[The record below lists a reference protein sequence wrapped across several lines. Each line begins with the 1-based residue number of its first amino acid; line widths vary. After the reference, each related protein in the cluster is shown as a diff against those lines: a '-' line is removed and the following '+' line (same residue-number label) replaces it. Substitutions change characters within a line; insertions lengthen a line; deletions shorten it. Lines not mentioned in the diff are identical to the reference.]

1 MNPFINIHTHQSH
14 IDNKEFI
21 EIYNIDVDSNVNVDV
36 TFLYSIG
43 IHPWD
48 CQKSKVKSSIV
59 QWLNGS
65 TVQWL
70 NGSIVQWLNSSTVQ
84 WLNGSTVQW
93 LNGSTAIGECGIDRA
108 CGIDFDIQKD
118 VFIKQIEISEQ
129 YNKPMIIH
137 AVRAHSDIISIRK
150 ETKAKMP
157 WIIHGFQGN
166 EQIVNQYLRHNIY
179 LSLGDVLFKNE
190 SRAAELLKIIPSE
203 RLFLE
208 TDVSERSIADVYE
221 KASVLSGRSLDD
233 LRSDIFN
240 NFVKIFGKI

>member
-1 MNPFINIHTHQSH
+1 MSPFVNIHTHQSH

-21 EIYNIDVDSNVNVDV
+21 EIYNIDVDSHVNVDV
-36 TFLYSIG
+36 TFFYSIG
-43 IHPWD
+43 IHPWK
-48 CQKSKVKSSIV
+48 CQHSTVNSSMA

-65 TVQWL
+65 MV
-70 NGSIVQWLNSSTVQ
+70 
-84 WLNGSTVQW
+84 
-93 LNGSTAIGECGIDRA
+93 IGECGIDRA

-118 VFIKQIEISEQ
+118 VFIKQIEISERH
-129 YNKPMIIH
+129 NKPMIIH

-166 EQIVNQYLRHNIY
+166 EQIVTQYLRHNIY

-190 SRAAELLKIIPSE
+190 RRAAELLKIIPSE

-208 TDVSERSIADVYE
+208 TDDSERSIADVYE
-221 KASVLSGRSLDD
+221 RASVLSGRSLDD

-240 NFVKIFGKI
+240 NFVKIFEKI

>member
-1 MNPFINIHTHQSH
+1 MNPFVNIHTHQSH

-21 EIYNIDVDSNVNVDV
+21 EIYNIDVDSHVNVDV
-36 TFLYSIG
+36 TFFYSIG
-43 IHPWD
+43 IHPWK
-48 CQKSKVKSSIV
+48 CQQST
-59 QWLNGS
+59 LNGS
-65 TVQWL
+65 MA
-70 NGSIVQWLNSSTVQ
+70 QWLNSSMAQ
-84 WLNGSTVQW
+84 WSNGPMV
-93 LNGSTAIGECGIDRA
+93 IGECGIDRA
-108 CGIDFDIQKD
+108 CGIDIEIQKD

-129 YNKPMIIH
+129 HNKPVIIH

-166 EQIVNQYLRHNIY
+166 EQIVTQYLRHNIY

-190 SRAAELLKIIPSE
+190 SRAAELLKTIPSE

-208 TDVSERSIADVYE
+208 TDDSERSIVDVYE
-221 KASVLSGRSLDD
+221 RASVLSGRSLDD

>member
-1 MNPFINIHTHQSH
+1 MNPFVNIHTHQNH
-14 IDNKEFI
+14 IDNEKFI
-21 EIYNIDVDSNVNVDV
+21 EIHNIDVDNIVNVDV

-48 CQKSKVKSSIV
+48 SQKSKVKSSIV

-65 TVQWL
+65 K
-70 NGSIVQWLNSSTVQ
+70 VQWLNSST
-84 WLNGSTVQW
+84 S
-93 LNGSTAIGECGIDRA
+93 IGECGIDRT
-108 CGIDFDIQKD
+108 CGIDLDIQKD

-166 EQIVNQYLRHNIY
+166 EQIVNQYLRHNIH

>member
-43 IHPWD
+43 IHPWE

-65 TVQWL
+65 
-70 NGSIVQWLNSSTVQ
+70 IVQWLNSSMAQ
-84 WLNGSTVQW
+84 RFK
-93 LNGSTAIGECGIDRA
+93 GSTAIGECGIDRA

-190 SRAAELLKIIPSE
+190 SRAVELLKTIPSE

-208 TDVSERSIADVYE
+208 TDDSERSIVDVYE
-221 KASVLSGRSLDD
+221 RASVLSGRSLDD

>member
-21 EIYNIDVDSNVNVDV
+21 EIYNIDVDSHVNVDV
-36 TFLYSIG
+36 TFFYSIG
-43 IHPWD
+43 IHPWE
-48 CQKSKVKSSIV
+48 CQKSKVKSSMA
-59 QWLNGS
+59 
-65 TVQWL
+65 
-70 NGSIVQWLNSSTVQ
+70 
-84 WLNGSTVQW
+84 QW

-129 YNKPMIIH
+129 YNKPIIIH

-190 SRAAELLKIIPSE
+190 SRAVELLKTIPPE

-208 TDVSERSIADVYE
+208 TDDSERSIVDVYE
-221 KASVLSGRSLDD
+221 RASVLSGRRLDD

>member
-21 EIYNIDVDSNVNVDV
+21 EIYNIDVDSHVNVDV
-36 TFLYSIG
+36 TFFYSIG
-43 IHPWD
+43 IHPWE
-48 CQKSKVKSSIV
+48 CQKSKVKSSMA
-59 QWLNGS
+59 
-65 TVQWL
+65 
-70 NGSIVQWLNSSTVQ
+70 
-84 WLNGSTVQW
+84 QW

-137 AVRAHSDIISIRK
+137 AVRSHSDIISIRK
-150 ETKAKMP
+150 ETKAKMS

-166 EQIVNQYLRHNIY
+166 EQIVNQYLRHNIH

>member
-1 MNPFINIHTHQSH
+1 MNPFVNIHTHHNH

-21 EIYNIDVDSNVNVDV
+21 EIKNIDVDESVNVDV
-36 TFLYSIG
+36 PFFYSIG
-43 IHPWD
+43 IHPW
-48 CQKSKVKSSIV
+48 SSGV
-59 QWLNGS
+59 QDFRNSGIQGLRGLEFKCTSDLN
-65 TVQWL
+65 
-70 NGSIVQWLNSSTVQ
+70 IK
-84 WLNGSTVQW
+84 
-93 LNGSTAIGECGIDRA
+93 AIGECGIDRA
-108 CGIDFDIQKD
+108 CGIDIEIQKD

-129 YNKPMIIH
+129 HNKPMIIH
-137 AVRAHSDIISIRK
+137 AVRSHSDILSIRK

-166 EQIVNQYLRHNIY
+166 EQIVSQYLRHNIY
-179 LSLGDVLFKNE
+179 LSLGDILFKNE

-208 TDVSERSIADVYE
+208 TDISERSIVDAYE

>member
-36 TFLYSIG
+36 TFFYSIG
-43 IHPWD
+43 IHPWK
-48 CQKSKVKSSIV
+48 CQQQWINSPMA

-70 NGSIVQWLNSSTVQ
+70 K
-84 WLNGSTVQW
+84 
-93 LNGSTAIGECGIDRA
+93 GSTAIGECGIDRA

-150 ETKAKMP
+150 EIKAKMP

-190 SRAAELLKIIPSE
+190 SRAAELLKVIPSK

-208 TDVSERSIADVYE
+208 TDVSERSIVDVYE
-221 KASVLSGRSLDD
+221 RASVLSERGLDD

>member
-1 MNPFINIHTHQSH
+1 MNPFVNIHTHHNH

-21 EIYNIDVDSNVNVDV
+21 EIYNIDVDSHVNVDV
-36 TFLYSIG
+36 TFFYSIG
-43 IHPWD
+43 IHPWK
-48 CQKSKVKSSIV
+48 CQHT
-59 QWLNGS
+59 
-65 TVQWL
+65 TV
-70 NGSIVQWLNSSTVQ
+70 NSSMAQ
-84 WLNGSTVQW
+84 WSNGPM
-93 LNGSTAIGECGIDRA
+93 AIGECGIDRA
-108 CGIDFDIQKD
+108 CGIDIDVQKD
-118 VFIKQIEISEQ
+118 VFIKQIELSEQ
-129 YNKPMIIH
+129 HNKPMIIH

-166 EQIVNQYLRHNIY
+166 EQIVTQYLRHNIY

-190 SRAAELLKIIPSE
+190 RRAVELLKTIPSE

-208 TDVSERSIADVYE
+208 TDDSERSIVDVYE
-221 KASVLSGRSLDD
+221 RASVLSGRSLDD

>member
-1 MNPFINIHTHQSH
+1 
-14 IDNKEFI
+14 
-21 EIYNIDVDSNVNVDV
+21 
-36 TFLYSIG
+36 
-43 IHPWD
+43 
-48 CQKSKVKSSIV
+48 
-59 QWLNGS
+59 LN
-65 TVQWL
+65 L
-70 NGSIVQWLNSSTVQ
+70 K
-84 WLNGSTVQW
+84 
-93 LNGSTAIGECGIDRA
+93 AIGECGIDRV
-108 CGIDFDIQKD
+108 CGGDIEIQKD

-137 AVRAHSDIISIRK
+137 VVRSHSDILSIRK

-166 EQIVNQYLRHNIY
+166 EQIVTQYLRHNIY

-190 SRAAELLKIIPSE
+190 SRAAELLKFIPSE

-208 TDVSERSIADVYE
+208 TDDSDRSIAEVYE

-233 LRSDIFN
+233 MRSDIFN

>member
-48 CQKSKVKSSIV
+48 CQKSTINGSIA

-70 NGSIVQWLNSSTVQ
+70 NGSIVQWLN
-84 WLNGSTVQW
+84 GSTVQW
-93 LNGSTAIGECGIDRA
+93 LKGSTAIGECGIDRA

-129 YNKPMIIH
+129 YNTPMIIH

-166 EQIVNQYLRHNIY
+166 EQIVNQYLRHNIH

-190 SRAAELLKIIPSE
+190 SRAVELLKTIPSE

-208 TDVSERSIADVYE
+208 TDDSERSIVDVYE
-221 KASVLSGRSLDD
+221 RASVLSGRSLDD

>member
-21 EIYNIDVDSNVNVDV
+21 EIYNIDVDSHVNVDV

-43 IHPWD
+43 IHPWE
-48 CQKSKVKSSIV
+48 CQKSKVKSSM
-59 QWLNGS
+59 
-65 TVQWL
+65 
-70 NGSIVQWLNSSTVQ
+70 
-84 WLNGSTVQW
+84 VQW

-137 AVRAHSDIISIRK
+137 AVRSHSDIISIRK

-190 SRAAELLKIIPSE
+190 SRAVELLKTIPSE
-203 RLFLE
+203 GLFLE
-208 TDVSERSIADVYE
+208 TDDSERSIVDVYE
-221 KASVLSGRSLDD
+221 RASVLSGRSLDD

>member
-1 MNPFINIHTHQSH
+1 MNPFVNIHTHQNH
-14 IDNKEFI
+14 IDNEEFI
-21 EIYNIDVDSNVNVDV
+21 EIHNIDVDGHVNVDV
-36 TFLYSIG
+36 TFFYSIG
-43 IHPWD
+43 IHPWE
-48 CQKSKVKSSIV
+48 CQKSKVKSQKIK
-59 QWLNGS
+59 NK
-65 TVQWL
+65 
-70 NGSIVQWLNSSTVQ
+70 
-84 WLNGSTVQW
+84 

-108 CGIDFDIQKD
+108 CGIDIDVQKD
-118 VFIKQIEISEQ
+118 VFIKQIELSEQ
-129 YNKPMIIH
+129 HNKPMIIH

-166 EQIVNQYLRHNIY
+166 EQIVTQYLRHNIY

-190 SRAAELLKIIPSE
+190 SRAVELLKIIPSE

-208 TDVSERSIADVYE
+208 TDDSERSIVDVYE
-221 KASVLSGRSLDD
+221 RASVLSGRSLDD

>member
-43 IHPWD
+43 IHPWE
-48 CQKSKVKSSIV
+48 CQKSTINGSIA

-70 NGSIVQWLNSSTVQ
+70 NGSIVQWLNSSMAQ
-84 WLNGSTVQW
+84 RFK
-93 LNGSTAIGECGIDRA
+93 GSTAIGECGIDRA

-190 SRAAELLKIIPSE
+190 SRAVELLKTIPSE

-208 TDVSERSIADVYE
+208 TDDSERSIVDVYE
-221 KASVLSGRSLDD
+221 RASVLSGRSLDD

>member
-1 MNPFINIHTHQSH
+1 MNPFVNIHTHHNH
-14 IDNKEFI
+14 IDNEEFI
-21 EIYNIDVDSNVNVDV
+21 EIHNIDVDKLVNVDV
-36 TFLYSIG
+36 TFFYSIG

-48 CQKSKVKSSIV
+48 CQKSTI
-59 QWLNGS
+59 
-65 TVQWL
+65 
-70 NGSIVQWLNSSTVQ
+70 NGSIAQWLNSSI
-84 WLNGSTVQW
+84 VQW

-129 YNKPMIIH
+129 YNKPIIIH

-190 SRAAELLKIIPSE
+190 SRAVELLKTIPPE

-208 TDVSERSIADVYE
+208 TDDSERSIVDVYE
-221 KASVLSGRSLDD
+221 RASVLSGRRLDD

>member
-21 EIYNIDVDSNVNVDV
+21 EIYNIDVDSHVNVDV

-43 IHPWD
+43 IHPWE
-48 CQKSKVKSSIV
+48 CQKSKVKSSM
-59 QWLNGS
+59 
-65 TVQWL
+65 
-70 NGSIVQWLNSSTVQ
+70 
-84 WLNGSTVQW
+84 VQW

-137 AVRAHSDIISIRK
+137 AVRSHSDIISIRK

-166 EQIVNQYLRHNIY
+166 EQIVNQYLRHNIH

>member
-59 QWLNGS
+59 QWLNG
-65 TVQWL
+65 
-70 NGSIVQWLNSSTVQ
+70 STVQ

-190 SRAAELLKIIPSE
+190 SRAVELLKTIPSE

-208 TDVSERSIADVYE
+208 TDDSERSIVDVYE
-221 KASVLSGRSLDD
+221 RASVLSGRSLDD

>member
-1 MNPFINIHTHQSH
+1 MNPFVNIHTHHNH

-21 EIYNIDVDSNVNVDV
+21 EIKNIDVDNLVNVDV
-36 TFLYSIG
+36 TFFYSIG
-43 IHPWD
+43 IHPWY
-48 CQKSKVKSSIV
+48 CQ
-59 QWLNGS
+59 QS
-65 TVQWL
+65 TV
-70 NGSIVQWLNSSTVQ
+70 NGQQLEDKLGILTSQCCDDSNLK
-84 WLNGSTVQW
+84 
-93 LNGSTAIGECGIDRA
+93 AIGECGIDRV
-108 CGIDFDIQKD
+108 CGGDIEIQKD

-137 AVRAHSDIISIRK
+137 AVRSHSDILSIRK

-166 EQIVNQYLRHNIY
+166 EQIVSQYLRHNIY

-190 SRAAELLKIIPSE
+190 SRAPELLKLIPSE

-208 TDVSERSIADVYE
+208 TDDSDRSIAEVYE
-221 KASVLSGRSLDD
+221 KASVLSGRCLDD

-240 NFVKIFGKI
+240 NFVKNFGKI

>member
-21 EIYNIDVDSNVNVDV
+21 EIYNIDVDSHVNVDV
-36 TFLYSIG
+36 TFFYSIG
-43 IHPWD
+43 IHPWE

-65 TVQWL
+65 
-70 NGSIVQWLNSSTVQ
+70 IVQWLNSSMAQ
-84 WLNGSTVQW
+84 RFK
-93 LNGSTAIGECGIDRA
+93 GSTAIGE

-137 AVRAHSDIISIRK
+137 AVRSHSDIISIRK

-166 EQIVNQYLRHNIY
+166 EQIVNQYLRHNIH

>member
-14 IDNKEFI
+14 FDNKEFI
-21 EIYNIDVDSNVNVDV
+21 EIYNIDVDSHANVDV
-36 TFLYSIG
+36 TFFYSIG
-43 IHPWD
+43 IHPWE
-48 CQKSKVKSSIV
+48 CQKSKVKSSM
-59 QWLNGS
+59 
-65 TVQWL
+65 
-70 NGSIVQWLNSSTVQ
+70 
-84 WLNGSTVQW
+84 VQW

-137 AVRAHSDIISIRK
+137 AVRSHSDIISIRK

-166 EQIVNQYLRHNIY
+166 EQIVNQYLRHNIH

>member
-43 IHPWD
+43 IHPWE

-59 QWLNGS
+59 QWLN
-65 TVQWL
+65 
-70 NGSIVQWLNSSTVQ
+70 SSMAQ
-84 WLNGSTVQW
+84 RFK
-93 LNGSTAIGECGIDRA
+93 GSTAIGECGIDRA

-190 SRAAELLKIIPSE
+190 SRAVELLKTIPSE

-208 TDVSERSIADVYE
+208 TDDSERSIVDVYE
-221 KASVLSGRSLDD
+221 RASVLSGRSLDD

>member
-1 MNPFINIHTHQSH
+1 MNPFVNIHTHHNH

-21 EIYNIDVDSNVNVDV
+21 EIYNIDVDSHVNVDV
-36 TFLYSIG
+36 TFFYSIG
-43 IHPWD
+43 IHPWE
-48 CQKSKVKSSIV
+48 CQKSKVKSSM
-59 QWLNGS
+59 
-65 TVQWL
+65 
-70 NGSIVQWLNSSTVQ
+70 
-84 WLNGSTVQW
+84 VQW

-190 SRAAELLKIIPSE
+190 SRAVELLKTIPSE

-208 TDVSERSIADVYE
+208 TDDSERSIVDVYE
-221 KASVLSGRSLDD
+221 RASVLSGRSLDD

>member
-43 IHPWD
+43 IHPWE

-65 TVQWL
+65 
-70 NGSIVQWLNSSTVQ
+70 IVQ

-190 SRAAELLKIIPSE
+190 SRAVELLKTIPSE

-208 TDVSERSIADVYE
+208 TDDSERSIVDVYE
-221 KASVLSGRSLDD
+221 RASVLSGRSLDD

>member
-1 MNPFINIHTHQSH
+1 MSPFVNIHTHQSH

-21 EIYNIDVDSNVNVDV
+21 EIYNIDVDSHVNVDV
-36 TFLYSIG
+36 TFFYSIG
-43 IHPWD
+43 IHPWK
-48 CQKSKVKSSIV
+48 CQHTTVNSSMA
-59 QWLNGS
+59 QWLN
-65 TVQWL
+65 
-70 NGSIVQWLNSSTVQ
+70 N
-84 WLNGSTVQW
+84 
-93 LNGSTAIGECGIDRA
+93 STAIGECGIDRA
-108 CGIDFDIQKD
+108 CGIDIEIQKD

-129 YNKPMIIH
+129 HNKPVIIH

-166 EQIVNQYLRHNIY
+166 EQIVTQYLRHNIY

-190 SRAAELLKIIPSE
+190 SRAAELLKTIPSE

-208 TDVSERSIADVYE
+208 TDDSERSIVDVYE
-221 KASVLSGRSLDD
+221 RASVLSGRSLDD

>member
-1 MNPFINIHTHQSH
+1 MNPFVNIHTHHNH
-14 IDNKEFI
+14 IDNEEFI
-21 EIYNIDVDSNVNVDV
+21 EIHNIDVDKLVNVDV
-36 TFLYSIG
+36 TFFYSIG

-48 CQKSKVKSSIV
+48 CQKSTI
-59 QWLNGS
+59 
-65 TVQWL
+65 
-70 NGSIVQWLNSSTVQ
+70 NGSIAQWLNSSI
-84 WLNGSTVQW
+84 VQW

-129 YNKPMIIH
+129 YNKPIIIH

-190 SRAAELLKIIPSE
+190 SRAVDLLKTIPPE

-208 TDVSERSIADVYE
+208 TDDSERSIVDVYE
-221 KASVLSGRSLDD
+221 RASVLSGRRLDD

>member
-21 EIYNIDVDSNVNVDV
+21 EIYNIDVDSHVNVDV
-36 TFLYSIG
+36 TFFYSIG
-43 IHPWD
+43 IHPWE
-48 CQKSKVKSSIV
+48 CQKSKVKSSM
-59 QWLNGS
+59 
-65 TVQWL
+65 
-70 NGSIVQWLNSSTVQ
+70 
-84 WLNGSTVQW
+84 VQW

-137 AVRAHSDIISIRK
+137 AVRSHSDIISIRK
-150 ETKAKMP
+150 EKKAKMP

-166 EQIVNQYLRHNIY
+166 EQIVNQYLRHNIH

>member
-1 MNPFINIHTHQSH
+1 MNPFVNIHTHHNH

-21 EIYNIDVDSNVNVDV
+21 EIKNIDVDNLVNVDV
-36 TFLYSIG
+36 TFFYSIG
-43 IHPWD
+43 IHPW
-48 CQKSKVKSSIV
+48 SSGIQDFRNSGIQV
-59 QWLNGS
+59 LGGLEFKCTNDLN
-65 TVQWL
+65 L
-70 NGSIVQWLNSSTVQ
+70 K
-84 WLNGSTVQW
+84 
-93 LNGSTAIGECGIDRA
+93 AIGECGIDRV
-108 CGIDFDIQKD
+108 CGIDIEIQKD
-118 VFIKQIEISEQ
+118 VFMKQIKISEQ

-137 AVRAHSDIISIRK
+137 AVRSHSDILSIRK

-166 EQIVNQYLRHNIY
+166 EQIVSQYLRHNIY

-190 SRAAELLKIIPSE
+190 CRAAELLKFIPSE

-208 TDVSERSIADVYE
+208 TDDSDRSIAEVYE
-221 KASVLSGRSLDD
+221 KASVLSGRCLDD

>member
-43 IHPWD
+43 IHPWE
-48 CQKSKVKSSIV
+48 CQKSKVKSSM
-59 QWLNGS
+59 
-65 TVQWL
+65 
-70 NGSIVQWLNSSTVQ
+70 
-84 WLNGSTVQW
+84 VQW

-166 EQIVNQYLRHNIY
+166 EQIVNQYLRHNIH

>member
-21 EIYNIDVDSNVNVDV
+21 EIYNIDVDNHVNVDV
-36 TFLYSIG
+36 TFFYSIG
-43 IHPWD
+43 IHPWE
-48 CQKSKVKSSIV
+48 CQKSKVKSSM
-59 QWLNGS
+59 
-65 TVQWL
+65 
-70 NGSIVQWLNSSTVQ
+70 
-84 WLNGSTVQW
+84 VQW

-137 AVRAHSDIISIRK
+137 AVRSHSDIISIRK

-166 EQIVNQYLRHNIY
+166 EQIVNQYLRHNIH

>member
-21 EIYNIDVDSNVNVDV
+21 EIYNIDVDNHVNVDV
-36 TFLYSIG
+36 TFFYSIG
-43 IHPWD
+43 IHPWE
-48 CQKSKVKSSIV
+48 CQKSKVKSSM
-59 QWLNGS
+59 
-65 TVQWL
+65 
-70 NGSIVQWLNSSTVQ
+70 
-84 WLNGSTVQW
+84 VQW

-129 YNKPMIIH
+129 YNKPIIIH

-166 EQIVNQYLRHNIY
+166 EQIVNQYLRHNIH

>member
-48 CQKSKVKSSIV
+48 CQKSKVKSSMA
-59 QWLNGS
+59 
-65 TVQWL
+65 
-70 NGSIVQWLNSSTVQ
+70 
-84 WLNGSTVQW
+84 QW

-190 SRAAELLKIIPSE
+190 SRAVELLKTIPSE

-208 TDVSERSIADVYE
+208 TDDSERSIVDVYE
-221 KASVLSGRSLDD
+221 RASVLSGRSLDD

>member
-1 MNPFINIHTHQSH
+1 MNPFVNIHTHQSH

-21 EIYNIDVDSNVNVDV
+21 EIYNIDVDSHVNVDV
-36 TFLYSIG
+36 TFFYSIG
-43 IHPWD
+43 IHPWK
-48 CQKSKVKSSIV
+48 CQHT
-59 QWLNGS
+59 
-65 TVQWL
+65 TV
-70 NGSIVQWLNSSTVQ
+70 NSSMAQ
-84 WLNGSTVQW
+84 WSNGPMV
-93 LNGSTAIGECGIDRA
+93 IGECGIDRA
-108 CGIDFDIQKD
+108 CGIDIEIQKD

-129 YNKPMIIH
+129 HNKPMIIH

-166 EQIVNQYLRHNIY
+166 EQIVTQYLRHNIY

-190 SRAAELLKIIPSE
+190 SRAAELLKTIPSE

-208 TDVSERSIADVYE
+208 TDDSERSIVDVYE
-221 KASVLSGRSLDD
+221 RASVLSGRSLDD